1 MYVAD
6 NGNKWMLF
14 PKLEDV
20 TSVWKRVVEG
30 TIDNRLGPTAKVA
43 PDEGKPDKDDVTR
56 VLQELETMDLL
67 NSGQSIYYKSDAF
80 THLDLYKE
88 SATEYGLHASLYTS
102 FKMMAAAKLS
112 KAISA
117 SNKK

>member
-43 PDEGKPDKDDVTR
+43 PDEGKPDDRLLCIYTR
-56 VLQELETMDLL
+56 VPSPFHMT
-67 NSGQSIYYKSDAF
+67 IIVPY
-80 THLDLYKE
+80 
-88 SATEYGLHASLYTS
+88 
-102 FKMMAAAKLS
+102 
-112 KAISA
+112 
-117 SNKK
+117 